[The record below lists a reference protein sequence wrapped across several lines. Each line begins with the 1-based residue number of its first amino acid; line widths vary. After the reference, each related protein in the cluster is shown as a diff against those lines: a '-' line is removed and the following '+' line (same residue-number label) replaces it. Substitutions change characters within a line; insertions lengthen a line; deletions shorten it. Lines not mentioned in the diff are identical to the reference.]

1 VAYKRAARTEQSNGA
16 RPAAAAQVTAD
27 ALTAQFL
34 SRVTD
39 ELSQGPLNLPCFPD
53 IVPRVRKALSDP
65 DSTPEDVVRIAGTDP
80 RLTARLLQ
88 TANSAVFNPGGKPLT
103 ELRSAITRLGHEL
116 VQSVTM
122 AFAMQQMRSEKALR
136 SVATPL
142 TALWEKSIAVASI
155 CKVLARQLRVPADK
169 VFLTGLLH
177 GIGHF
182 YIIVRAANDSTGIAY
197 EQLAAAVLAD
207 RHPAIGEKVLQKW
220 GLETVM
226 SEAVANQNHYD
237 RQSDRA
243 ADIIDVLTASVVL
256 AEVLLESNGDLTR
269 AAGVNAFSRLKLKPN
284 DLEAILKHTE
294 LTLGSIREALAG

>member
-1 VAYKRAARTEQSNGA
+1 VAYKRAARTEQ
-16 RPAAAAQVTAD
+16 PASIAATAV
-27 ALTAQFL
+27 APVAAHTLSGQFL
-34 SRVTD
+34 SRVTA
-39 ELSQGPLNLPCFPD
+39 ELSQGPLNLPGFPD

-65 DSTPEDVVRIAGTDP
+65 DSTAEDVVRIAGTEP

-136 SVATPL
+136 SVAAPL
-142 TALWEKSIAVASI
+142 DALWEKSIAVASI

-182 YIIVRAANDSTGIAY
+182 YLIVRAANDSTGVTY
-197 EQLAAAVLAD
+197 EQLAADVIAE

-220 GLETVM
+220 GLEAVM
-226 SEAVANQNHYD
+226 SEAVAQQNHHD
-237 RQSDRA
+237 RHSDRA
-243 ADIIDVLTASVVL
+243 ADIIDVLAASVVL
-256 AEVLLESNGDLTR
+256 AEVLLEANGDLTR
-269 AAGVNAFSRLKLKPN
+269 TAGVTAFSRLNLRPN
-284 DLEAILKHTE
+284 DLEDILKHTE
-294 LTLGSIREALAG
+294 LTLGSVREALAG